1 MSFVPPSLQ
10 KIIDLRMISIDAEK
24 MYIIFVLQYLIFYLQ
39 MMVHKTMQNGYPFS
53 GNKNHTDTVLTFSE
67 LCLLPL

>member
-39 MMVHKTMQNGYPFS
+39 MMIHKTMQKIPFPEI
-53 GNKNHTDTVLTFSE
+53 KIILTQF
-67 LCLLPL
+67 

>member
-10 KIIDLRMISIDAEK
+10 KIIDLRLISIDAEK

-39 MMVHKTMQNGYPFS
+39 MMVHKTMQNG
-53 GNKNHTDTVLTFSE
+53 
-67 LCLLPL
+67 